1 MAFGFTPHALV
12 YDLYGVGD
20 PQISPD
26 GTRVIWIQ
34 SRAKHDRLKPEAQ
47 IWISDIDDY
56 RSRQLTTGSRQHGSP
71 RWSPNGDDI
80 AFTSFRDGKHGI
92 YTIRPSG
99 GEAVLQSTH
108 PTPPGELAW
117 APHGIQLAFVAP
129 FDPDNPDGPPDNPEL
144 APAVRVVNRIDYKQE
159 NRGFLN
165 NVRNALWT
173 VEIYTGR
180 YAAPD
185 R

>member
-1 MAFGFTPHALV
+1 MAFGFTPRALV

-34 SRAKHDRLKPEAQ
+34 SHAEPDRLKPESQ
-47 IWISDIDDY
+47 IWISDVDDY

-71 RWSPNGDDI
+71 RWSPNGDEI

-99 GEAVLQSTH
+99 GEAVLQTSH
-108 PTPPGELAW
+108 PTPPG
-117 APHGIQLAFVAP
+117 
-129 FDPDNPDGPPDNPEL
+129 
-144 APAVRVVNRIDYKQE
+144 
-159 NRGFLN
+159 
-165 NVRNALWT
+165 
-173 VEIYTGR
+173 
-180 YAAPD
+180 
-185 R
+185 